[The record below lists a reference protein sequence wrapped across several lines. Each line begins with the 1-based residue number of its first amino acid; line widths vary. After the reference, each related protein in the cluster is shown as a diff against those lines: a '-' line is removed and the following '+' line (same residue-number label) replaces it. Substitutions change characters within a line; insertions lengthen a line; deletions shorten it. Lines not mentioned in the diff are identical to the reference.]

1 MENRVRCRLAVGLV
15 SAFFVMMIACSSF
28 PAFAYADENANSVS
42 SKTYAR
48 ERLDLILRSSNQ
60 KLPFRIRS
68 TRF

>member
-42 SKTYAR
+42 SKTYAGR
-48 ERLDLILRSSNQ
+48 DSI
-60 KLPFRIRS
+60 
-68 TRF
+68 